1 MILTSNKS
9 SSPAL
14 EAQDPVIGAET
25 ISQNNVR
32 GNAGKETG
40 AFLVPAGTITSPE
53 RLFLCFLVS
62 GFYWALRYSGGGC
75 QGDAREDGCD
85 VFSGFRQ
92 REN

>member
-40 AFLVPAGTITSPE
+40 WFQPGQLHPRNVCFCAFWYPDSIGRCAIAEVVAKATLGKMAATSSADSDSGRTE
-53 RLFLCFLVS
+53 R
-62 GFYWALRYSGGGC
+62 
-75 QGDAREDGCD
+75 
-85 VFSGFRQ
+85 
-92 REN
+92 